1 MENKYLP
8 SKKPQKS
15 GLSDAT
21 AKKVADVLHV
31 LLNEKKKAGR

>member
-1 MENKYLP
+1 MENREIL

-21 AKKVADVLHV
+21 AKKVADVLHI
-31 LLNEKKKAGR
+31 LLNEKKRAGR